1 MSGVK
6 LHFELDARQA
16 QAALNGLIKAG
27 ANLTPL
33 MDRIGNYLAN
43 ETKHRFET
51 GAGPDGRAWKPSR
64 RATEQGGK
72 TLVDRGHLRG
82 SVTHRA
88 GGNFVEVGSNVIYAA
103 VQQFGATIRAKAG
116 GKLIFKVGGG
126 YRSMDQVTIPA
137 RPYLG
142 MSQADP
148 AEIGAIVDGY
158 LKTAGNL
165 A

>member
-1 MSGVK
+1 LSGVK
-6 LHFELDARQA
+6 LHFELDTKAA

-33 MDRIGNYLAN
+33 MDLIGNYLRN

-51 GAGPDGRAWKPSR
+51 GQAPDGRAWLPSW
-64 RATEQGGK
+64 RAREEGGK
-72 TLVDRGHLRG
+72 TLMKSRHLWD
-82 SVTHRA
+82 SITHRA
-88 GGNFVEVGSNVIYAA
+88 GNNFVEVGSNVIYAA

-116 GKLIFKVGGG
+116 GKLIFKIGGG
-126 YRSMDQVTIPA
+126 YRSMDQVTLPA

-148 AEIGAIVDGY
+148 VEIGAIVDTY
-158 LKTAGNL
+158 LKTAGGL